1 MENQRVS
8 FKEVVIDFVKGYLDN
23 DLSNLACQVSF
34 RFILGLFPF
43 LLFIITILTTISIDM
58 TLLSPNVDA
67 LPDFTVQVLQLFV
80 SDITKTGTPVALI
93 STTFIVAIYSSSKA
107 FKTVIEAVNKIY
119 FGEIRLPLVRRYVLS
134 IAFVFLFLFLVIL
147 PLFYYVFADAIW
159 GLINLFFPI
168 DVQPLSITNSIL
180 LFICMFTYLTVL
192 VMLMYGLSL
201 GKNVKLRTTFTGAL
215 FCVFSWWLSTFG
227 FNIYVTQF
235 SNYSKIY
242 GSIGTIIIFL
252 LWINI
257 MTLMLMVGALINKQI
272 YEYRV
277 QNRRILKRN
286 L

>member
-1 MENQRVS
+1 MQNQKVS
-8 FKEVVIDFVKGYLDN
+8 FKEIVLDLIKGYLDN
-23 DLSNLACQVSF
+23 DLANLACQVSF

-43 LLFIITILTTISIDM
+43 LLFIITVLTTISIDM

-67 LPDFTVQVLQLFV
+67 LPDFTVQLLQLFV

-93 STTFIVAIYSSSKA
+93 STTFIFAIYSASKA

-119 FGEIRLPLVRRYVLS
+119 FGEVRLPLIRRYILS
-134 IAFVFLFLFLVIL
+134 IAFVFLFFFLVIL

-159 GLINLFFPI
+159 GLINLLFPVDI
-168 DVQPLSITNSIL
+168 EPLSITNSIL
-180 LFICMFTYLTVL
+180 LFVCMFVYLTIL
-192 VMLMYGLSL
+192 VMLMYGMSL
-201 GKNVKLRTTFTGAL
+201 GKNVRLRSTITGAL
-215 FCVFSWWLSTFG
+215 FCVVSWWLSTFA

-257 MTLMLMVGALINKQI
+257 ITLVLMVGALINKQL
-272 YEYRV
+272 YVYKQEDRSV
-277 QNRRILKRN
+277 FKRN
-286 L
+286 I